1 MSPSP
6 PTHPLLRC
14 AAVVACRNEA
24 DLLSQH
30 LPLWIAEG
38 LDVVVIDHS
47 STDASRAVAESWLG
61 RGVLAVHNLEW
72 RGQFSLEQQ
81 LAAKEAAIEGLDHD
95 WVVHLDTDE
104 WLHSP
109 VEGETLQQA
118 LSRLAA
124 GGANAVNFEEFV
136 LLPLHRDQPAEH
148 YYFFEP
154 ARHRLIR
161 AWDRRCQFSNR
172 GSGGHRLMQQGET
185 PLRLAEENLVLRHR
199 IVRDQADARRKY
211 LNRRFQA
218 EEVQRGWHR
227 NRLRLSARQLSFP
240 DAAELEQFTHPGQ
253 RQLDRRHPHRQH
265 YWHWPEAS
273 KPRPSR
279 SVVCL
284 YGCDADAALLEAF
297 YSSALWEQ
305 IRQRKDTLLLEAWG
319 GGTTGDQFDGRRLTL
334 NTPDVYD
341 QLSLKTLQML
351 RWCSRQLRMKQLIKL
366 DLTSIRYQGHQLID
380 PAALG
385 QWLQHRLESPL
396 QGGQHYDG
404 LLHHAAPVQAN
415 ILQWGRNKGVTVNP
429 EAVFGPGGRVPGFYS
444 GKAYALSR
452 PLLRYIAG
460 HGTPIA
466 HEHVRHLNG
475 AEDLMVGRLAER
487 FQATRAGS
495 GRSQSARSS

>member
-1 MSPSP
+1 VNPTP
-6 PTHPLLRC
+6 PTNPPLLRC

-38 LDVVVIDHS
+38 LEVVVIDHS
-47 STDASRAVAESWLG
+47 SEDSTSDVAKTWLG
-61 RGVLAVHNLEW
+61 RGVLAVQNLEW
-72 RGQFSLEQQ
+72 LGQFSLEQQ
-81 LAAKEAAIEGLDHD
+81 LAAKESAIEGLDHD

-136 LLPLHRDQPAEH
+136 LLPLRRDQPAQH

-154 ARHRLIR
+154 ARQRLIR

-172 GSGGHRLMQQGET
+172 GSGGHRLIQQGET
-185 PLRLAEENLVLRHR
+185 AMQLAEENLVLRHR
-199 IVRDQADARRKY
+199 IVRNQADARRKY
-211 LNRRFQA
+211 LNRRFQ
-218 EEVQRGWHR
+218 EKEVQRGWHR

-240 DAAELEQFTHPGQ
+240 DAAELEQLIHPGQ
-253 RQLDRRHPHRQH
+253 RQLDRRNPHRQH

-273 KPRPSR
+273 KPKPSR

-284 YGCDADAALLEAF
+284 YGCEADADLLEAF
-297 YSSALWEQ
+297 YSSPPWEL
-305 IRQRKDTLLLEAWG
+305 IRQRKDTLLLEVWG
-319 GGTTGDQFDGRRLTL
+319 GSTTYDQFDGRRLTL
-334 NTPDVYD
+334 NTPDTYE

-351 RWCSRQLRMKQLIKL
+351 RWCSRNLRMKQLIKL
-366 DLTSIRYQGHQLID
+366 DLTSIRYQGKQNINLME
-380 PAALG
+380 LS
-385 QWLQHRLESPL
+385 QWLQRRLVKPL
-396 QGGQHYDG
+396 QGGKHYDG
-404 LLHHAAPVQAN
+404 LLHHTAPTQAN
-415 ILQWGRNKGVTVNP
+415 ILQWGRNKGVAVSP
-429 EAVFGPGGRVPGFYS
+429 EAVFGINGRVPGFFS
-444 GKAYALSR
+444 GKAYVLSR

-460 HGTPIA
+460 HGAPTA
-466 HEHVRHLNG
+466 HEHVQYLNG

-487 FQATRAGS
+487 FQAAQA
-495 GRSQSARSS
+495 QSTLNS

>member
-1 MSPSP
+1 VSPSS
-6 PTHPLLRC
+6 PTHPLLRS

-47 STDASRAVAESWLG
+47 STDASRAVAETWLG

-218 EEVQRGWHR
+218 EEVQRDWHR
-227 NRLRLSARQLSFP
+227 KR
-240 DAAELEQFTHPGQ
+240 
-253 RQLDRRHPHRQH
+253 
-265 YWHWPEAS
+265 
-273 KPRPSR
+273 
-279 SVVCL
+279 
-284 YGCDADAALLEAF
+284 
-297 YSSALWEQ
+297 
-305 IRQRKDTLLLEAWG
+305 
-319 GGTTGDQFDGRRLTL
+319 
-334 NTPDVYD
+334 
-341 QLSLKTLQML
+341 
-351 RWCSRQLRMKQLIKL
+351 
-366 DLTSIRYQGHQLID
+366 
-380 PAALG
+380 
-385 QWLQHRLESPL
+385 
-396 QGGQHYDG
+396 
-404 LLHHAAPVQAN
+404 
-415 ILQWGRNKGVTVNP
+415 
-429 EAVFGPGGRVPGFYS
+429 
-444 GKAYALSR
+444 
-452 PLLRYIAG
+452 
-460 HGTPIA
+460 
-466 HEHVRHLNG
+466 
-475 AEDLMVGRLAER
+475 
-487 FQATRAGS
+487 
-495 GRSQSARSS
+495 